1 MALLG
6 YPDHLLDEQGNP
18 KPGVTGPSPASMG
31 LLSAG
36 LGMLSTPT
44 YSRLPGDMSGIGQ
57 GAMQGLQAYQ
67 ERLNQIQQQRKDYN
81 QSLMQ
86 AQNQE
91 MAKQRFGLEMG
102 EAKRL
107 EDRRK
112 QMVSELPN
120 LLEQM
125 RSLPIPG
132 IEQQIASIQAM
143 ANAGAPEKAYQA
155 AVTIMGQKIPTKT
168 NVQHKMIPGTNSGY
182 LVDETSGQFLGQFTT
197 GETKKYGT
205 SLHGKDA
212 LAFLKKQNPDFQLDG
227 IESNLV
233 VETHPDGTY
242 KSHKY
247 VTGKKGALNSAQTS
261 LLDSY
266 SKRFEAHPLLKQ
278 ADQVIE
284 KYQYLDNLGKS
295 NPDGKMGVQDVAMIF
310 GFMKALDPNS
320 VVRETEYATAAN
332 AGIGVPEIIW
342 RNFNRAKDGDI
353 LLPSVRKKMIETAK
367 LAVESRIPQFKT
379 LRNSWLK
386 RSDTLGLDQETL
398 GLFLRNPFDALD
410 AVSQETTPPPK
421 VTEVPEPG
429 PVEDDNA
436 AELWPKWQA
445 SLDLGPKEPE
455 KPKRGIEKFQKS
467 GKVSKVSVLP
477 GDGIS
482 QILRAAGLKY
492 TQPNID
498 EIIGYRLNKG
508 RFNSDGT
515 LKKSGGVIYIPKSIY
530 RK

>member
-91 MAKQRFGLEMG
+91 MAKQRFAMEMG
-102 EAKRL
+102 EAKRI
-107 EDRRK
+107 ENRRK

-132 IEQQIASIQAM
+132 IDQQIASIQAM

-168 NVQHKMIPGTNSGY
+168 NVQHKMLPGTNSGY
-182 LVDETSGQFLGQFTT
+182 LVDETTGQFLGQFTT

-205 SLHGKDA
+205 TLAGQDA
-212 LAFLKKQNPDFQLDG
+212 FEYMKELDPAFELDG
-227 IESNLV
+227 PVSNLI
-233 VETHPDGTY
+233 VERQPDNTL
-242 KSHKY
+242 KNVKY
-247 VTGKKGALNSAQTS
+247 IRGKTGALNDAESK
-261 LLDSY
+261 LLE
-266 SKRFEAHPLLKQ
+266 RTLNRWEQHPLLKA
-278 ADQVIE
+278 ADLAISQ
-284 KYQYLDNLGKS
+284 YQTLEELGKS

-310 GFMKALDPNS
+310 GFMKALDPTS
-320 VVRETEYATAAN
+320 VVRESEYATAAN
-332 AGIGVPEIIW
+332 AGIGVPEQIW
-342 RNFNRAKDGDI
+342 RAYNKAIDGEI
-353 LLPSVRKKMIETAK
+353 LLPEVRKEIIATAKKAVKAKRKQLESVR
-367 LAVESRIPQFKT
+367 SNF
-379 LRNSWLK
+379 LK
-386 RSDTLGLDQETL
+386 RGK
-398 GLFLRNPFDALD
+398 LFKVPESEMEFYLRNPYSILD
-410 AVSQETTPPPK
+410 EPTETPPPPPK
-421 VTEVPEPG
+421 VTEVPDPG
-429 PVEDDNA
+429 SVEDDNA
-436 AELWPKWQA
+436 AELAAEVAA
-445 SLDLGPKEPE
+445 SLNLSPKKPE
-455 KPKRGIEKFQKS
+455 KLKREVRRNNAGRAYEVQ
-467 GKVSKVSVLP
+467 VLP
-477 GDGIS
+477 GDGAS
-482 QILRAAGLKY
+482 KILQAAGIKY
-492 TQPNID
+492 SEENIKAL
-498 EIIGYRLNKG
+498 IRANKK
-508 RFNSDGT
+508 RFNKNRELVS
-515 LKKSGGVIYIPKSIY
+515 SGGFLLIPKAI
-530 RK
+530 RQ